1 MAPDEILKQ
10 AQNAAKI
17 ASEKLA
23 TKNTKVKILKYYYFS
38 YFSNQ
43 KIKYSIVNNIVVY

>member
-1 MAPDEILKQ
+1 LAPDEILKQ

-23 TKNTKVKILKYYYFS
+23 TKITKVYKLQFFIW
-38 YFSNQ
+38 Q
-43 KIKYSIVNNIVVY
+43 IKE

>member
-1 MAPDEILKQ
+1 MTPEEILKQ

-23 TKNTKVKILKYYYFS
+23 SKNTKVFISHFYE
-38 YFSNQ
+38 Q
-43 KIKYSIVNNIVVY
+43 VASIVK